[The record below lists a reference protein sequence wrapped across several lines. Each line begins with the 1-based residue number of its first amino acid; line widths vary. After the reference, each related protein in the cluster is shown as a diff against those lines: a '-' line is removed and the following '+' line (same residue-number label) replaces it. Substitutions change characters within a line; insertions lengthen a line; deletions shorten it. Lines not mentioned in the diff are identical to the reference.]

1 MPRFLCYCPDYPDS
15 LEKRFSVRPQHL
27 VAAKADLDS
36 GVQSAQPPLCVHG
49 VPFLPRIGTKQRDAV
64 LPEGTP
70 NIAGSFMIYRF
81 DSIEECWARLKADV
95 YWTAGV
101 WDKERMEVE
110 ELIG

>member
-36 GVQSAQPPLCVHG
+36 GVQSAFTPTCPLCRSPTDFDSHLPVMG
-49 VPFLPRIGTKQRDAV
+49 SPFLPRIGTKQRDAV

-81 DSIEECWARLKADV
+81 DSI
-95 YWTAGV
+95 
-101 WDKERMEVE
+101 KERMEVE

>member
-1 MPRFLCYCPDYPDS
+1 
-15 LEKRFSVRPQHL
+15 
-27 VAAKADLDS
+27 
-36 GVQSAQPPLCVHG
+36 
-49 VPFLPRIGTKQRDAV
+49 V

>member
-1 MPRFLCYCPDYPDS
+1 MPRFLCYCPDYPES

-36 GVQSAQPPLCVHG
+36 GVQIMGS
-49 VPFLPRIGTKQRDAV
+49 PFLPRIGTKQRDAV

-81 DSIEECWARLKADV
+81 DTIEECWARLKADV